1 MATQLKTTVIQAM
14 FSALGDGT
22 RYKIVK
28 LLKERPELCVSE
40 VAQKVGITTAGISQ
54 HMKVL
59 EQSGLVSPQRMGQKT
74 CYRLRINGRDSQA
87 LINLI
92 K

>member
-1 MATQLKTTVIQAM
+1 MATQLKTTDIQAM

-28 LLKERPELCVSE
+28 LLKEQPELCVSE
-40 VAQKVGITTAGISQ
+40 VAEKVGITTAGISQ